1 LQELD
6 TKLPSSFKITRAC
19 TPAIFLN
26 LIYSGKG
33 GGGMKKKSCQKEAE
47 SSLNSIFTRKEK
59 VGKIL
64 LVSFLSLS
72 VSLSYIGLNYSIFT
86 HRDSQY

>member
-1 LQELD
+1 
-6 TKLPSSFKITRAC
+6 
-19 TPAIFLN
+19 
-26 LIYSGKG
+26 
-33 GGGMKKKSCQKEAE
+33 MKKKSCQKEAE